1 MEVSMGVDEAKHDL
15 MTGGGGGNGNGGGN
29 GKEVIG
35 NVVVVVV
42 GVSFRKV
49 GCCCG

>member
-15 MTGGGGGNGNGGGN
+15 MTGGGGNGNGGGN
-29 GKEVIG
+29 VKEVIG